1 MFVYIV
7 AFAFIIF
14 DILTGLIKAVYTQ
27 KLNSTVLRKGLFH
40 KLAEILS
47 VIGAGLLEY
56 GISYV
61 NIGINV
67 SLLPIV
73 SAYICVMELISC
85 MENLG
90 EINPDLLKL
99 FRPYLEKLK
108 ERDNNDENRKGD

>member
-14 DILTGLIKAVYTQ
+14 DILTGLIKAIYTR

-61 NIGINV
+61 DIGINV

-90 EINPDLLKL
+90 EVNPDLLKL
-99 FRPYLEKLK
+99 FKPYLEKLK
-108 ERDNNDENRKGD
+108 ERDENGENRKGH